1 MQKTIELKL
10 DAKDIVLM
18 KGRKVYNI
26 ERFIIINEKG
36 DQVLLNFIVPAEHV
50 RTKTLKLTIDV
61 EDVPIIRND
70 SKTLM
75 PIRA

>member
-1 MQKTIELKL
+1 MQKTIEIKL

-18 KGRKVYNI
+18 KRRKVYNI
-26 ERFIIINEKG
+26 ERFIKINEKG
-36 DQVLLNFIVPAEHV
+36 DQVLLNFVVPAEHV
-50 RTKTLKLTIDV
+50 RTKTLNLTLDV
-61 EDVPIIRND
+61 EDAPIIINN

>member
-1 MQKTIELKL
+1 MQKTIEIKL

-26 ERFIIINEKG
+26 ERFIKINEKG
-36 DQVLLNFIVPAEHV
+36 DQVLLNFVVPAEHV
-50 RTKTLKLTIDV
+50 RTKTLNLTLDV
-61 EDVPIIRND
+61 EDAPIIRNN

>member
-10 DAKDIVLM
+10 DAKDIVIM

-26 ERFIIINEKG
+26 ERFIRINEKG
-36 DQVLLNFIVPAEHV
+36 DQLLLNFVVPAEHI

-61 EDVPIIRND
+61 EDTPIIRND

>member
-10 DAKDIVLM
+10 DAKDIVMM

-26 ERFIIINEKG
+26 ERFIKINEKG
-36 DQVLLNFIVPAEHV
+36 DQVLLNFVVPAEHV

-61 EDVPIIRND
+61 EDAPMIRND

>member
-1 MQKTIELKL
+1 MQKTIEIKL

-26 ERFIIINEKG
+26 ERFIKINEKG

-50 RTKTLKLTIDV
+50 RTKILNLTLDV
-61 EDVPIIRND
+61 EDAPIIRNN

>member
-1 MQKTIELKL
+1 MQKTIELKI
-10 DAKDIVLM
+10 DAKDVVMM

-26 ERFIIINEKG
+26 EQFVKINEKG
-36 DQVLLNFIVPAEHV
+36 DQVLLNIVVPVEHI
-50 RTKTLKLTIDV
+50 RTKTLKLTIEV
-61 EDVPIIRND
+61 EDAHIVRND

>member
-26 ERFIIINEKG
+26 EQSVKINDKG
-36 DQVLLNFIVPAEHV
+36 DQVLLNLVVPAEHV

-61 EDVPIIRND
+61 EDAPIIRND

>member
-1 MQKTIELKL
+1 MQKTIEIKL

-26 ERFIIINEKG
+26 ERFIKINEKG
-36 DQVLLNFIVPAEHV
+36 DQVLLNFVVPVEHV
-50 RTKTLKLTIDV
+50 RTKTLNLTLDV
-61 EDVPIIRND
+61 EDAPIIRNN

>member
-10 DAKDIVLM
+10 DAKDIVVM

-26 ERFIIINEKG
+26 EQFVKINDKG
-36 DQVLLNFIVPAEHV
+36 DQVLLNLVVPAEHV

-61 EDVPIIRND
+61 EDAPIIRND

>member
-1 MQKTIELKL
+1 
-10 DAKDIVLM
+10 M

-26 ERFIIINEKG
+26 EQFVKINDKG
-36 DQVLLNFIVPAEHV
+36 DQVLLNLVVPAEHV

-61 EDVPIIRND
+61 EDSPIIRND